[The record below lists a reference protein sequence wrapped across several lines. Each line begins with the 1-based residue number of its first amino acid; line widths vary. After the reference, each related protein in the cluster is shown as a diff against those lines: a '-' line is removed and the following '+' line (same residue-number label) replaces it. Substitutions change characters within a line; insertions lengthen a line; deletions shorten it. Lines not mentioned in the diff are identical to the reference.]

1 MKTIAVVAAL
11 LGGLSVGPAFNAS
24 HNMIRS
30 ESNPSAL
37 TAKTTTY
44 VVQPGDT
51 LSEVAAAFHTTVA
64 ALAAQNGI
72 VNPNVIDSGERLTIP
87 VPTPNLPPG
96 SQALVCTL
104 TAYTDGYASTGKY
117 PGDPGYGITST
128 GQRARQGL
136 SIAVDPNV
144 IPYGTPVFIPGVGLR
159 IADDTGGAIIGSH
172 IDVFYNRQQTAVD
185 FGVKQNVIVY
195 LIPRTAVAFRHHLPV
210 FATMGKERSGSR
222 FGQRVYGQASG
233 GRQVGSA
240 GSRVTPPSATSTA
253 TPATLTAT
261 PATSTAT
268 PATST
273 ATPATSTATPA
284 TSTVSEAAS
293 VGTTVSFAAQPAASS
308 ALASSGRPA
317 TTAVTTDVAIPA
329 APLSTSVP
337 ATPSVTTATPNGRD
351 VQFNSLVAPPSEDV
365 LNVWVIS
372 LARFVWQPMLKQAMR
387 AMR

>member
-11 LGGLSVGPAFNAS
+11 LGGLSVSPAFNAAPT
-24 HNMIRS
+24 MIRS
-30 ESNPSAL
+30 ESTPSAL

-87 VPTPNLPPG
+87 APTPNLPPG

-117 PGDPGYGITST
+117 PGNPGYGITST

-195 LIPRTAVAFRHHLPV
+195 LIPRTAVAFRRQLPV
-210 FATMGKERSGSR
+210 FAAMGKERSGSR
-222 FGQRVYGQASG
+222 FGQRVYGPASG

-240 GSRVTPPSATSTA
+240 GNRVTPPSATSTA
-253 TPATLTAT
+253 TPATSTATPATSTATSTTLTAT

-284 TSTVSEAAS
+284 TSTDA
-293 VGTTVSFAAQPAASS
+293 
-308 ALASSGRPA
+308 PA
-317 TTAVTTDVAIPA
+317 T
-329 APLSTSVP
+329 S
-337 ATPSVTTATPNGRD
+337 TATPATAT
-351 VQFNSLVAPPSEDV
+351 APPATST
-365 LNVWVIS
+365 
-372 LARFVWQPMLKQAMR
+372 A
-387 AMR
+387 